1 LQSSSYKRRKLA
13 LSFQHQLFLT
23 TIQASA
29 SAYLVY
35 QSSTATD
42 IHIQVALKR
51 DASPLDGRFSFRFD
65 KIIHRFRK
73 SGRKQQRKSIL
84 CKNCYWMSKIS
95 KLEIGSNVLFKVH
108 DAKLIVNVRKME
120 YETIELTRI
129 ETITMY
135 RMQRELI
142 LYR

>member
-1 LQSSSYKRRKLA
+1 
-13 LSFQHQLFLT
+13 
-23 TIQASA
+23 
-29 SAYLVY
+29 
-35 QSSTATD
+35 
-42 IHIQVALKR
+42 
-51 DASPLDGRFSFRFD
+51 
-65 KIIHRFRK
+65 
-73 SGRKQQRKSIL
+73 
-84 CKNCYWMSKIS
+84 MSKIS